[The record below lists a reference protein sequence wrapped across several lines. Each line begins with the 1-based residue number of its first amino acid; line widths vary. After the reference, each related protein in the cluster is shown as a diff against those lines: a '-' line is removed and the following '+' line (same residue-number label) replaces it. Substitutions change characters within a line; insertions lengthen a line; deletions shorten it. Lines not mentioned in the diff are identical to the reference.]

1 MARGYAECT
10 GEPEARLDIQH
21 IRCCAMCAAR
31 TSATAGTA
39 RHCAKC
45 AAHFAKE
52 RSDFAKR
59 TCIAEV
65 GWSGGGI
72 IALCATAVA

>member
-45 AAHFAKE
+45 AAHFAQCAGLSDSPDLTNPQDLE
-52 RSDFAKR
+52 RRDF
-59 TCIAEV
+59 
-65 GWSGGGI
+65 G
-72 IALCATAVA
+72 